1 SRGRREVGRLGRRP
15 QRRRCVPVRNDR
27 RERAALRRAEASPH
41 AGDRAG
47 SARHLRARATP
58 HVHAAPDPDDAR
70 SHRHLLRDAAR
81 WHWPGARRRCVR
93 DGVCGGAVRPRH
105 ELVSR
110 DEGHAREQ
118 LVSRARRRRRAQPSP
133 RRLRRDRQPR
143 EGRCRVGDPE
153 PERDAGLSRDDGSRV
168 AAALAMS
175 GGRGITYARGFRA
188 GAAKA
193 GVKHGRP
200 ERLDV
205 ALIVSERPCVA
216 AAVFTT
222 DQVIAA
228 PCVVT
233 RRHVERVTL
242 RAIVENSGNA
252 NACTGEQG
260 ERDAIAMA
268 EAAAAADTTFNAIS
282 VDGDT
287 STNDTLLMLANGA
300 SGVSPKGS
308 DLAAF
313 DEGIHTV
320 CADLARM
327 IVADGEG
334 ATKVFE
340 VRVRGAASA
349 ADARLAART
358 ITNSNLVRTA
368 VHGGDPNWGRVLAA
382 AGRSGARVDDRRA
395 SVRIGTL
402 LVYRDG

>member
-1 SRGRREVGRLGRRP
+1 MT
-15 QRRRCVPVRNDR
+15 D
-27 RERAALRRAEASPH
+27 
-41 AGDRAG
+41 
-47 SARHLRARATP
+47 
-58 HVHAAPDPDDAR
+58 
-70 SHRHLLRDAAR
+70 
-81 WHWPGARRRCVR
+81 
-93 DGVCGGAVRPRH
+93 
-105 ELVSR
+105 
-110 DEGHAREQ
+110 
-118 LVSRARRRRRAQPSP
+118 
-133 RRLRRDRQPR
+133 
-143 EGRCRVGDPE
+143 
-153 PERDAGLSRDDGSRV
+153 
-168 AAALAMS
+168 
-175 GGRGITYARGFRA
+175 GRGVTFARGSRA

-222 DQVIAA
+222 NQVIAA

-233 RRHVERVTL
+233 RTHVERGSL
-242 RAIVENSGNA
+242 RAIVVNSGNA

-268 EAAAAADTTFNAIS
+268 AAAGAVVGCSPYEVAVASTGVIGFKLPVERIAAVLPHIALTEGGWDDASRAIMTTDTRPKVTEREVHLTTGTVRIGGIAKGAGMIHPNMATLLAFITTDATVDPADLRRIVSHAADTTFNAIS

-287 STNDTLLMLANGA
+287 STNDTLLVLANGA
-300 SGVSPKGS
+300 SGVTPKGA

-313 DEGIHTV
+313 EEGIHTV

-368 VHGGDPNWGRVLAA
+368 IHGGDPNWGRVLAA

-395 SVRIGTL
+395 SVRIGDVF
-402 LVYRDG
+402 VYRDGAPVSVADADVRALFAADAITIEVTLGLGDGQATAWGCDLSAEYVRINAEYMT

>member
-1 SRGRREVGRLGRRP
+1 M
-15 QRRRCVPVRNDR
+15 
-27 RERAALRRAEASPH
+27 
-41 AGDRAG
+41 
-47 SARHLRARATP
+47 T
-58 HVHAAPDPDDAR
+58 
-70 SHRHLLRDAAR
+70 
-81 WHWPGARRRCVR
+81 
-93 DGVCGGAVRPRH
+93 
-105 ELVSR
+105 
-110 DEGHAREQ
+110 
-118 LVSRARRRRRAQPSP
+118 
-133 RRLRRDRQPR
+133 
-143 EGRCRVGDPE
+143 EGRGVTF
-153 PERDAGLSRDDGSRV
+153 AH
-168 AAALAMS
+168 
-175 GGRGITYARGFRA
+175 GFRA

-205 ALIVSERPCVA
+205 ALIVSERPCAA

-222 DQVIAA
+222 NQVIAA

-233 RRHVERVTL
+233 RRHVDRGPL
-242 RAIVENSGNA
+242 RAIVVNSGNA

-268 EAAAAADTTFNAIS
+268 EAAADVLNCSPYEVAVASTGVIGFKLPVDRIAAVLPDIVLTEDGWDDTSRAMMTTDTRPKVCEREAHLTAGTVRIGGVAKGAGMIHPNMATLLAFVTTDAAVEPGDLRRIVSRVADATFNAIS

-287 STNDTLLMLANGA
+287 STNDTLLVLANGA
-300 SGVSPKGS
+300 SGVTPKGA

-313 DEGIHTV
+313 EEAMRDV
-320 CADLARM
+320 CAELARM

-368 VHGGDPNWGRVLAA
+368 IHGGDPNWGRVLAA
-382 AGRSGARVDDRRA
+382 AGRSGARVDDRKA
-395 SVRIGTL
+395 SVRIGDL
-402 LVYRDG
+402 FVYRDGAPLEVADADVRALFAAAAVEIEVMLGLGDGQAVAWGCDLSAEYVRINAEYMT

>member
-1 SRGRREVGRLGRRP
+1 MT
-15 QRRRCVPVRNDR
+15 D
-27 RERAALRRAEASPH
+27 
-41 AGDRAG
+41 
-47 SARHLRARATP
+47 
-58 HVHAAPDPDDAR
+58 
-70 SHRHLLRDAAR
+70 
-81 WHWPGARRRCVR
+81 
-93 DGVCGGAVRPRH
+93 
-105 ELVSR
+105 
-110 DEGHAREQ
+110 
-118 LVSRARRRRRAQPSP
+118 
-133 RRLRRDRQPR
+133 
-143 EGRCRVGDPE
+143 
-153 PERDAGLSRDDGSRV
+153 
-168 AAALAMS
+168 
-175 GGRGITYARGFRA
+175 GRGVTFAHGFRA

-205 ALIVSERPCVA
+205 ALVVSERPCAA

-222 DQVIAA
+222 NQVIAA

-233 RRHVERVTL
+233 RRHVERGPL
-242 RAIVENSGNA
+242 RAIVVNSGNA

-268 EAAAAADTTFNAIS
+268 EAAAAVVGCSPYEVGVASTGVIGFKLPVERIAAVLPGIALTEGGWDDTSRAMMTTDTRPKVAERELNLTAGTVRIGGVAKGAGMIHPNMATLLAFVTTDAAVESGDLRRIVSRAADTTFNAIS

-287 STNDTLLMLANGA
+287 STNDTLLVLANGA
-300 SGVSPKGS
+300 SGVTPKGA

-313 DEGIHTV
+313 EEGLRAV

-340 VRVRGAASA
+340 VRVRGAATP

-368 VHGGDPNWGRVLAA
+368 IHGGDPNWGRVLAA
-382 AGRSGARVDDRRA
+382 AGRSGARVDDRKA
-395 SVRIGTL
+395 SVRIGDL
-402 LVYRDG
+402 FVYRSGAPLVVADADVRALFAADAIEIEVTLGLGDGEATAWGCDMSAEYVRINAEYMT

>member
-1 SRGRREVGRLGRRP
+1 VT
-15 QRRRCVPVRNDR
+15 D
-27 RERAALRRAEASPH
+27 
-41 AGDRAG
+41 
-47 SARHLRARATP
+47 
-58 HVHAAPDPDDAR
+58 
-70 SHRHLLRDAAR
+70 
-81 WHWPGARRRCVR
+81 
-93 DGVCGGAVRPRH
+93 
-105 ELVSR
+105 
-110 DEGHAREQ
+110 
-118 LVSRARRRRRAQPSP
+118 
-133 RRLRRDRQPR
+133 
-143 EGRCRVGDPE
+143 
-153 PERDAGLSRDDGSRV
+153 
-168 AAALAMS
+168 
-175 GGRGITYARGFRA
+175 GRGVTFAHGFRA
-188 GAAKA
+188 GAAMA

-200 ERLDV
+200 VRLDV

-222 DQVIAA
+222 NQVIAA

-233 RRHVERVTL
+233 RRHVERGPL
-242 RAIVENSGNA
+242 RAIIVNSGNA

-260 ERDAIAMA
+260 ERDAIVMA
-268 EAAAAADTTFNAIS
+268 EAAAAVLSCSPDEVAVASTGVIGFKLPIERIIGVLPSIALTEDGWDDTSRAMMTTDTRPKVTERELHLTGGTVRIGGVAKGAGMIHPNMATLLAFVTTDAAVDSGDLRRIVSHAADLTFNAIS

-287 STNDTLLMLANGA
+287 STNDTLLVLANGA
-300 SGVSPKGS
+300 SGVAPRGA

-313 DEGIHTV
+313 EEGVRGV

-368 VHGGDPNWGRVLAA
+368 IHGGDPNWGRVLAA

-395 SVRIGTL
+395 SVRIGSL
-402 LVYRDG
+402 FVYRDGTPVVVADADVRALFAADAVEIEVTLGLGDGQAVAWGCDLSAEYVRINAEYMT

>member
-1 SRGRREVGRLGRRP
+1 MT
-15 QRRRCVPVRNDR
+15 D
-27 RERAALRRAEASPH
+27 
-41 AGDRAG
+41 
-47 SARHLRARATP
+47 
-58 HVHAAPDPDDAR
+58 
-70 SHRHLLRDAAR
+70 
-81 WHWPGARRRCVR
+81 
-93 DGVCGGAVRPRH
+93 
-105 ELVSR
+105 
-110 DEGHAREQ
+110 
-118 LVSRARRRRRAQPSP
+118 
-133 RRLRRDRQPR
+133 
-143 EGRCRVGDPE
+143 
-153 PERDAGLSRDDGSRV
+153 
-168 AAALAMS
+168 
-175 GGRGITYARGFRA
+175 GRGVTFAHGFRA

-222 DQVIAA
+222 NQVIAA

-233 RRHVERVTL
+233 RRHVERGPL
-242 RAIVENSGNA
+242 RAIVVNSGNA

-268 EAAAAADTTFNAIS
+268 EAAAAVVGCSPYEIAVASTGVIGFKLPVERIAAVLPGIELTEVGWDDTSRAMMTTDTRPKVTERELNLTAGTVRIGGVAKGAGMIHPNMATLLAFITTDAVVEASDLRRIVSRAADTTFNAIS

-287 STNDTLLMLANGA
+287 STNDTLLVLANGA
-300 SGVSPKGS
+300 SGVTPRGA
-308 DLAAF
+308 DLATF
-313 DEGIHTV
+313 EEGVRTV

-368 VHGGDPNWGRVLAA
+368 IHGGDPNWGRILAA
-382 AGRSGARVDDRRA
+382 AGRSGARVDDRKA
-395 SVRIGTL
+395 SVRIGDL
-402 LVYRDG
+402 FVYRSGAPLVVADADVRALFAADAIEIEVTLGLGEGQAVAWGCDLSAEYVRINAEYMT

>member
-1 SRGRREVGRLGRRP
+1 MT
-15 QRRRCVPVRNDR
+15 
-27 RERAALRRAEASPH
+27 A
-41 AGDRAG
+41 
-47 SARHLRARATP
+47 
-58 HVHAAPDPDDAR
+58 
-70 SHRHLLRDAAR
+70 
-81 WHWPGARRRCVR
+81 
-93 DGVCGGAVRPRH
+93 
-105 ELVSR
+105 
-110 DEGHAREQ
+110 
-118 LVSRARRRRRAQPSP
+118 
-133 RRLRRDRQPR
+133 
-143 EGRCRVGDPE
+143 
-153 PERDAGLSRDDGSRV
+153 
-168 AAALAMS
+168 
-175 GGRGITYARGFRA
+175 GRGVTFAHGFRA

-205 ALIVSERPCVA
+205 ALIVSERPCAA

-222 DQVIAA
+222 NQVIAA

-233 RRHVERVTL
+233 RRHVERGAL
-242 RAIVENSGNA
+242 RAIVVNSGNA

-268 EAAAAADTTFNAIS
+268 EAAAAVVSCSAYEVAVASTGVIGFKLPVERIAAVLPGIELTEGGWDDTSRAIMTTDTRPKVAERELDLTAGTVRIGGVAKGSGMIHPNMATLLAFVTTDAAVESGDLRRIVSRAADTTFNAIS

-287 STNDTLLMLANGA
+287 STNDTLLVLANGA
-300 SGVSPKGS
+300 SGVTPKGA

-313 DEGIHTV
+313 EEGVRSV

-368 VHGGDPNWGRVLAA
+368 IHGGDPNWGRVLAA
-382 AGRSGARVDDRRA
+382 AGRSGARVDDRKA
-395 SVRIGTL
+395 SVRIGDL
-402 LVYRDG
+402 FVYRSGAPLVVADADVRALFAADAIEIEVTLGLGDGEATAWGCDMSAEYVRINAEYMT